1 MRVRYGRR
9 MRHDY
14 IDASIEAWETER
26 PGLDVAPVAVIGRI
40 RRAASLI
47 DERIATVITR
57 FGIRNP
63 GDFDTLA
70 TLRREGEPFEL
81 SPKELASRLLLTS
94 AGLSG
99 RLDRLEA
106 AGWVERSPHP
116 DDRRATIVSLTVDGL
131 ALVDEVHRHILDE
144 YRAALGFI
152 TDPERDQLADS
163 LRAIL
168 VNLGD
173 A

>member
-1 MRVRYGRR
+1 

-14 IDASIEAWETER
+14 IDTSIEAWEAER
-26 PGLDVAPVAVIGRI
+26 PGLDVAPVAVVGRI
-40 RRAASLI
+40 RRAAALI
-47 DERIATVITR
+47 EERIGLVITR

-70 TLRREGEPFEL
+70 TLRREGKPFEL
-81 SPKELASRLLLTS
+81 SPKELAGRLLLTS

-99 RLDRLEA
+99 RLDRLETS
-106 AGWVERSPHP
+106 GWVERSPHP
-116 DDRRATIVSLTVDGL
+116 DDRRATVVSLTGVGR
-131 ALVDEVHRHILDE
+131 ALVDDVHRHILDE
-144 YRAALGFI
+144 YRSALGVI
-152 TDPERDQLADS
+152 DEGERETLANL